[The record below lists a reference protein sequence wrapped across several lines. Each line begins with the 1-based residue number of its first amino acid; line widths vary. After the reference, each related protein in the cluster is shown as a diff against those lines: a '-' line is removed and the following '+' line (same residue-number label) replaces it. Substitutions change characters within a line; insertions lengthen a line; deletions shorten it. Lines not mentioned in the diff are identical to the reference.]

1 LSIQTRCLSCESKLV
16 VHDRFADRMVR
27 CPKCKFE
34 FKVPRRSDLVPSAST
49 DLEPPEEIDQSEAY
63 DEANSENAHESSKPH
78 RGIHK
83 EHGGEE
89 EEDLEW
95 DITPMVDVAF
105 LLLIFFMLTASFSI
119 QKAIPTSAQEEDK
132 PSASAVQKEK
142 TEQVESFV
150 VQIDEYNAYTI
161 VTNDLG
167 TLEASS
173 KQELMLTLQEVKA
186 SYGEVSP
193 RVVIQAHMQSIHG
206 AVVACMDAARAAGF
220 DNFQMQSVEQFD

>member
-1 LSIQTRCLSCESKLV
+1 
-16 VHDRFADRMVR
+16 MVS

-34 FKVPRRSDLVPSAST
+34 FKVPRRSNLVSSVDSNDLDST
-49 DLEPPEEIDQSEAY
+49 SKNDGLTSEQSQSRIPVDEDQQPE
-63 DEANSENAHESSKPH
+63 KKH
-78 RGIHK
+78 RRI
-83 EHGGEE
+83 ERDHGSEE

-119 QKAIPTSAQEEDK
+119 QKAIPTSAQEDDK
-132 PSASAVQKEK
+132 PSTSAVPKETK
-142 TEQVESFV
+142 DQIESFV
-150 VQIDEYNAYTI
+150 IQIDEYNAYTI

-173 KQELMLTLQEVKA
+173 KQELILTLQEVKS

-193 RVVIQAHMQSIHG
+193 RVIIQAHTQSIHG